1 MEKFFAAIRNMF
13 TVPDLRKRILFT
25 LGLLAVYRFGAHV
38 TAPGVD
44 REQLRRV
51 WAEVG
56 STLLGVLDLFSGGN
70 FQTISVFALGVTPY
84 ITATIITQLM
94 TTVFPQLKRLQ
105 EEGEAG
111 RQKINQYNRYLTVIL
126 CMFQT
131 FIVARWL
138 QANGVLASSPI
149 VNVPFLNSFLD
160 WHILTIIATLTTGTI
175 FVMWLG
181 EQITDRGIGNGI
193 SLLIFAGIVIGLPS
207 RGVPQVVERLR
218 SGDTFA
224 VIGVIAMLAILVG
237 LIAFVVYVET
247 ARRKVPISYAKRHV
261 GRQLVGGQ
269 QTHMPIKLNMGGVI
283 PVIFASS
290 VLAIPQ
296 TILQFFPNDPNN
308 PTGFMTRVHAFFQ
321 NFHGGDPYYELL
333 FASMIVLF
341 TFFYITIIFNVE
353 EVSDNLRKHGGFIP
367 GIRPGRNTAEFLN
380 TILTRLTTVG
390 AIYLVVVALIPQIM
404 LSGFNVGRLPFIGT
418 RLEEFVTTTPGLGWI
433 PRGMGYQFYFGG
445 TSLLILVGV
454 AMDTVAQIESQ
465 LVMRNYEGFFGPGSR
480 LRGRRS

>member
-38 TAPGVD
+38 TAPGID
-44 REQLRRV
+44 RDQLRHV
-51 WAEVG
+51 WQEVG
-56 STLLGVLDLFSGGN
+56 TTLLGVLDLFSGGN
-70 FQTISVFALGVTPY
+70 FQTISIFALGVTPY

-126 CMFQT
+126 CTFQT

-138 QANGVLASSPI
+138 QANAVLPVSPI
-149 VNVPFLNSFLD
+149 VNVPVLSTFLD
-160 WHILTIIATLTTGTI
+160 YYILSTIITLTTGTI

-181 EQITDRGIGNGI
+181 EQITDRGVGNGV

-224 VIGVIAMLAILVG
+224 VIGVIAMAAILLG
-237 LIAFVVYVET
+237 LIAFIVFVES

-296 TILQFFPNDPNN
+296 TVLQFVAYDPNVQDWR
-308 PTGFMTRVHAFFQ
+308 FRVHSFFTG
-321 NFHGGDPYYELL
+321 FHGGDPYYELIYL
-333 FASMIVLF
+333 SLIVLF

-390 AIYLVVVALIPQIM
+390 AIYLAFVAFVPQLM
-404 LSGFNVGRLPFIGT
+404 LSGFNVGRLPFFGGRI
-418 RLEEFVTTTPGLGWI
+418 EEFVTSTPGLGWI
-433 PRGMGYQFYFGG
+433 PHGMGYQFYFGG

-454 AMDTVAQIESQ
+454 AMDTAQQIEAQ

-480 LRGRRS
+480 LRGRRT

>member
-1 MEKFFAAIRNMF
+1 MDKFFAAVRNMF
-13 TVPDLRKRILFT
+13 SVPDLRKRILFT
-25 LGLLAVYRFGAHV
+25 LGLLAVYRLGAHI
-38 TAPGVD
+38 TAPGID
-44 REQLRRV
+44 RDQLARV
-51 WAEVG
+51 WQEVG

-70 FQTISVFALGVTPY
+70 FQTISIFALGVTPY

-111 RQKINQYNRYLTVIL
+111 RQKLNQYNRYLTVVL
-126 CMFQT
+126 CTFQT

-138 QANGVLASSPI
+138 QANGVGAEGWGFVI
-149 VNVPFLNSFLD
+149 T
-160 WHILTIIATLTTGTI
+160 TIITLTTGTI

-181 EQITDRGIGNGI
+181 EQITERGVGNGV

-207 RGVPQVVERLR
+207 GLMQVMERLR

-224 VIGVIAMLAILVG
+224 VIAVIAMAVMMVA
-237 LIAFVVYVET
+237 LIAFVVFVET
-247 ARRKVPISYAKRHV
+247 ARRKIPISYAKRHV

-269 QTHMPIKLNMGGVI
+269 QTHMPIKINMGGVI

-296 TILQFFPNDPNN
+296 TVLQFVQYDPNVQDWRFKVN
-308 PTGFMTRVHAFFQ
+308 TFFQ
-321 NFHGGDPYYELL
+321 GFHGGDPYYELIFL
-333 FASMIVLF
+333 SLIVLF

-390 AIYLVVVALIPQIM
+390 AIYLALVAFIPQLM
-404 LSGFNVGRLPFIGT
+404 LSGFNVGRLPFVGG
-418 RLEEFVTTTPGLGWI
+418 RVEEFVAGTPGLGWI
-433 PRGMGYQFYFGG
+433 PHGMGYQFYFGG

-480 LRGRRS
+480 LRGRRG

>member
-1 MEKFFAAIRNMF
+1 MDKFFAAVRNMF
-13 TVPDLRKRILFT
+13 SVPDLRKRLLFT
-25 LGLLAVYRFGAHV
+25 LGLLAVYRLGAHV
-38 TAPGVD
+38 TAPGID
-44 REQLRRV
+44 RDQLARV
-51 WAEVG
+51 WQEVG

-70 FQTISVFALGVTPY
+70 FQTISIFALGVTPY

-111 RQKINQYNRYLTVIL
+111 RQKLNQYNRYLTVIL

-138 QANGVLASSPI
+138 QANGVGAEGWGFVVTTMI
-149 VNVPFLNSFLD
+149 
-160 WHILTIIATLTTGTI
+160 TLTTGTI

-181 EQITDRGIGNGI
+181 EQITERGIGNGV
-193 SLLIFAGIVIGLPS
+193 SLLIFAGIIIGLPN
-207 RGVPQVVERLR
+207 GVMQVLGKVQTGE
-218 SGDTFA
+218 TFA
-224 VIGVIAMLAILVG
+224 
-237 LIAFVVYVET
+237 AFVVFVES

-296 TILQFFPNDPNN
+296 TVLQFVQFDPNVQDWRLRLH
-308 PTGFMTRVHAFFQ
+308 TFFQ
-321 NFHGGDPYYELL
+321 GFHGGDPYYELFYL
-333 FASMIVLF
+333 SLIVIF

-390 AIYLVVVALIPQIM
+390 AIYLALVAFIPQLM
-404 LSGFNVGRLPFIGT
+404 LSGFNVGRLPFFGGRI
-418 RLEEFVTTTPGLGWI
+418 EEFVTGTPGLGWI
-433 PRGMGYQFYFGG
+433 PHGMGYQFYFGG

-480 LRGRRS
+480 LRGRRG

>member
-1 MEKFFAAIRNMF
+1 MDKFFAAVRNMF
-13 TVPDLRKRILFT
+13 TVPDLRKRIFFT
-25 LGLLAVYRFGAHV
+25 LGLLAVYRLGAHV

-44 REQLRRV
+44 RDQLRRV
-51 WAEVG
+51 WNEVG

-70 FQTISVFALGVTPY
+70 FQTISIFALGVTPY
-84 ITATIITQLM
+84 ITASIILQLM
-94 TTVFPQLKRLQ
+94 TTVFPQLKKLQ

-111 RQKINQYNRYLTVIL
+111 RQKINQYTRYLTVVL
-126 CMFQT
+126 ALFQT

-138 QANGVLASSPI
+138 QANAVGAEGTGFVLTTM
-149 VNVPFLNSFLD
+149 L
-160 WHILTIIATLTTGTI
+160 TLTTGTI

-181 EQITDRGIGNGI
+181 EQITERGIGNGI
-193 SLLIFAGIVIGLPS
+193 SLLIFAGIIIGLPS
-207 RGVPQVVERLR
+207 GVLQVFERVRG
-218 SGDTFA
+218 GDTFA
-224 VIGVIAMLAILVG
+224 TIGVLALIVVLVA

-261 GRQLVGGQ
+261 GRQVVGGQ
-269 QTHMPIKLNMGGVI
+269 QTHMPIKINMGGVI

-296 TILQFFPNDPNN
+296 TALQFITFDPNVQDWRFKVN
-308 PTGFMTRVHAFFQ
+308 TFFQ
-321 NFHGGDPYYELL
+321 SFHGGDPYYELL
-333 FASMIVLF
+333 FASLIVLF

-353 EVSDNLRKHGGFIP
+353 EVADNLRKHGGFIP
-367 GIRPGRNTAEFLN
+367 GIRPGRTTAEYLN

-390 AIYLVVVALIPQIM
+390 AIYLVLVALIPQIM
-404 LSGFNVGRLPFIGT
+404 LSGFNVGRLPFVGVG
-418 RLEEFVTTTPGLGWI
+418 LEEFVTSTPGLGWI

-454 AMDTVAQIESQ
+454 AMDTVAQVEAQ

-480 LRGRRS
+480 LRGRRG